1 MRLDTGWSEFD
12 ADDARLRGYFARPAA
27 AAEALPIAI
36 LIQEVWGVD
45 EHIRDLAERVAS
57 CGYHAFAPDLHSRD
71 ARPELAPERVAA
83 AKAFLDTLPPGGWTD
98 EQARNDAL
106 ARDPNGAAIGE
117 TLGSLFAGVSRDSHV
132 PDLEAAVAHT
142 RARADTTAAV
152 VSVGFCMGGALSAQ
166 LAASGA
172 GLAAAACFYG
182 MPPTREQAQRI
193 SCPVIG
199 FYGGEDERINSL
211 VPAFVEAMQELGKPF
226 EHHIY
231 DGAPHAFFN
240 DTRPSYR
247 VGAARDAWART
258 LALFAQHV

>member
-98 EQARNDAL
+98 ELARNVVHAL
-106 ARDPNGAAIGE
+106 RDRTACLMGSHGAVTIG
-117 TLGSLFAGVSRDSHV
+117 
-132 PDLEAAVAHT
+132 PDLMTAQDRSTYLEWLCDVYL
-142 RARADTTAAV
+142 RATSAGTPRLL
-152 VSVGFCMGGALSAQ
+152 SSAQ
-166 LAASGA
+166 LAAVA
-172 GLAAAACFYG
+172 GKIAGYG
-182 MPPTREQAQRI
+182 QQA
-193 SCPVIG
+193 
-199 FYGGEDERINSL
+199 
-211 VPAFVEAMQELGKPF
+211 PAG
-226 EHHIY
+226 
-231 DGAPHAFFN
+231 
-240 DTRPSYR
+240 
-247 VGAARDAWART
+247 
-258 LALFAQHV
+258 